1 MTRKHPPSPL
11 TSSPKRLRGG
21 YDEEDFDF
29 EPPEDDFDYDLTD
42 NQPLPPDEMDEDT
55 KTTIAIDATKYTRP
69 PVTHLTPD
77 QDLNLQ
83 WLDID
88 TISGSPLQSNPSGK
102 PVTGATTG
110 SVPIIRIYGVNEIG
124 NSVVV
129 FIHGFTAYAH
139 FALPKGCTLIDSED
153 NLGSIRSK
161 LEEALKSK
169 MGNQQ
174 GKDQQC
180 VLGVQYVTNKSS
192 IMGYDPAHTKFVKVY
207 VSLPGMITKLKS
219 IMEEGMLVPGILDG
233 AGSEVKDIVMMS
245 PYECNVPYVMRY
257 MIDFDITGASWL
269 TLPRGS
275 YGLRVE
281 EGERGTH
288 CQVSGVFCCVCSVG
302 CFI

>member
-1 MTRKHPPSPL
+1 
-11 TSSPKRLRGG
+11 
-21 YDEEDFDF
+21 
-29 EPPEDDFDYDLTD
+29 
-42 NQPLPPDEMDEDT
+42 
-55 KTTIAIDATKYTRP
+55 
-69 PVTHLTPD
+69 
-77 QDLNLQ
+77 
-83 WLDID
+83 
-88 TISGSPLQSNPSGK
+88 
-102 PVTGATTG
+102 
-110 SVPIIRIYGVNEIG
+110 
-124 NSVVV
+124 
-129 FIHGFTAYAH
+129 
-139 FALPKGCTLIDSED
+139 
-153 NLGSIRSK
+153 
-161 LEEALKSK
+161 
-169 MGNQQ
+169 
-174 GKDQQC
+174 
-180 VLGVQYVTNKSS
+180 
-192 IMGYDPAHTKFVKVY
+192 MGYDPAHTKFVKVY